1 MELRKFVQVIWQ
13 RIWIILL
20 AVVMVTGMTYYLSV
34 TTTPVYSAS
43 TTLEVTLGLD
53 PSSDQYSSLRSSEMV
68 AVTYVEQIRSP
79 VMLQQAIDSLGLAIS
94 AEALAKAVSAQQV
107 RDTQLIQVT
116 VENPNPAL
124 ARELANKV
132 AEVFI
137 RHVQSR
143 QRTRY
148 ESGLVELDRQIT
160 EVEAD
165 IEGTQRAIT
174 SLGDPDDLA
183 NVRMPELVRLEM
195 ASLQSRLTTQQM
207 RLTILLRS
215 AEDFRLASARYT
227 DAVSV
232 FSSAEMP
239 QSPVRPRTM
248 LNTVLGAI
256 SGLVLGLST
265 AFLLEYLDDTLKGP
279 EEVREVLGLPVLGNV
294 PHLGKLRE
302 LSEGLVAKLTP
313 SSHLAESYR
322 VLRNNLQFTE
332 LGNPHGTLL
341 VTSPEPVAGKTT
353 TMANL
358 GVSMAEVGRKVILVD
373 SDLRRPALHRMF
385 DVPRD
390 WGLTNVIL
398 GEARLEEV
406 LQETGVD
413 GLSVLAS
420 GRLPPNPAVVLE
432 SSAMDE
438 LLAEL
443 RKTADVVLLDSPPV
457 LGAADAGVL
466 ATRVDGVL
474 LVLDAGTTRREV
486 ARQAKESLDN
496 LQARVLGAV
505 LNKERRGRRGYYYY
519 YYYYSRETEGRGR
532 KRRRKGGSAD

>member
-43 TTLEVTLGLD
+43 TTLEITLGLD
-53 PSSDQYSSLRSSEMV
+53 PSRDQYSSLRSSEMV

-79 VMLQQAIDSLGLAIS
+79 VMLQQAIDELGLDMS
-94 AEALAKAVSAQQV
+94 AGEPAKAVSAQQV
-107 RDTQLIQVT
+107 RDTQL
-116 VENPNPAL
+116 VEINVEDPNPAL

-137 RHVQSR
+137 RHVQSK

-174 SLGDPDDLA
+174 SLGDPEDPA
-183 NVRMPELVRLEM
+183 NVRMPELVRLEL
-195 ASLQSRLTTQQM
+195 ARLQSRLTTQQV

-215 AEDFRLASARYT
+215 AEDFRLASARYADT
-227 DAVSV
+227 LSV
-232 FSSAEMP
+232 FSSAELP
-239 QSPVRPRTM
+239 QSPVRPRTV

-265 AFLLEYLDDTLKGP
+265 AFLLEYLDDTFKSS
-279 EEVREVLGLPVLGNV
+279 EEVREVLGLSVLGNV
-294 PHLGKLRE
+294 PHLGKMKE
-302 LSEGLVAKLTP
+302 LSEGLVTKLRP

-373 SDLRRPALHRMF
+373 TDLRRPALHRMF

-398 GEARLEEV
+398 GEAKLEEV

-413 GLSVLAS
+413 GLSVARAS
-420 GRLPPNPAVVLE
+420 H
-432 SSAMDE
+432 
-438 LLAEL
+438 
-443 RKTADVVLLDSPPV
+443 
-457 LGAADAGVL
+457 
-466 ATRVDGVL
+466 
-474 LVLDAGTTRREV
+474 
-486 ARQAKESLDN
+486 RQVQWS
-496 LQARVLGAV
+496 
-505 LNKERRGRRGYYYY
+505 
-519 YYYYSRETEGRGR
+519 
-532 KRRRKGGSAD
+532 